1 MAVAGAQSRTI
12 NRLPWIK
19 NDCMDAFQTLLKSF
33 FAFKAY
39 VMLPVIIFAIA
50 LAVRLPI
57 QRAVLSTV
65 SLAAGF
71 AGVFIAFNFFVDNIS
86 PAVQQ
91 LSQVRGLS
99 FPVLDVG
106 WPPLAA
112 ITWASP
118 LAVISIPLV
127 LVVNIAMLATGLT
140 RTIYIDIWNYWH
152 FALLGALVM
161 TTTGSMALGLSSVVL
176 LAVYCF
182 KMTEWTAPDI
192 EREIGLKGIS
202 ASPVS
207 VNGIVPYTACMDWL
221 LQRTPWVKNIHYNPE
236 AASKKSHADD
246 GTSHKITWV
255 SLLSEPTVIGLL
267 MGLALGLSA
276 GYGIKATLELG
287 VHIAAVMFILPK
299 CAGLIGEAMMPIT
312 TALRDQVA
320 RRFPTRKNL
329 IVALDTGFLM
339 GHKSVIMTGLI
350 LMALAIVIALILPG
364 NKVLPLGDLP
374 NVISVMS
381 LSVLMLR
388 GNVFRAV
395 LAGIP
400 VIITFLLVS
409 SHLAPLYTD
418 LALKTPSF
426 NAQGLGQITAFT
438 DGGHQVRFVLLAL
451 YQGQLWAWGAL
462 AVLLAAVVFTQRRFK
477 TADAVNLAAADK
489 NSSL

>member
-1 MAVAGAQSRTI
+1 MWHHTLKACSMDSFQS
-12 NRLPWIK
+12 
-19 NDCMDAFQTLLKSF
+19 LLNSF

-39 VMLPVIIFAIA
+39 VMLPIIIFVLA
-50 LAVRLPI
+50 LLVRLPL
-57 QRAVLSTV
+57 QRALLCTV

-71 AGVFIAFNFFVDNIS
+71 AGVFIAFNFFVANIS

-91 LSQVRGLS
+91 LSSVRGLD

-118 LAVISIPLV
+118 LAVVSIPLV
-127 LVVNIAMLATGLT
+127 LGVNLLLLAVGLT

-152 FALLGALVM
+152 FALAGALVM
-161 TTTGSMALGLSSVVL
+161 TTSGSMVLGLSATVL

-192 EREIGLKGIS
+192 EREMGLKGIS

-207 VNGIVPYTACMDWL
+207 VNGLVPYTACVDWL
-221 LQRTPWVKNIHYNPE
+221 MDRIPVVKHIEYNPE
-236 AASKKSHADD
+236 KNSTD
-246 GTSHKITWV
+246 TSAQPDRFNPIA
-255 SLLSEPTVIGLL
+255 LLSEPMVMGLL
-267 MGLALGLSA
+267 MGLTLAVAA
-276 GYGIKATLELG
+276 GYGLKASLELG
-287 VHIAAVMFILPK
+287 VHISAVMFILPK

-312 TALRDQVA
+312 TALRDQVS
-320 RRFPTRKNL
+320 RRFPSRTNL
-329 IVALDTGFLM
+329 VVALDTGFLM

-395 LAGIP
+395 LAGVP
-400 VIITFLLVS
+400 VIITFLLVA
-409 SHLAPLYTD
+409 SHMAPLYTS
-418 LALKTPSF
+418 LALKAPSF

-438 DGGHQVRFVLLAL
+438 DGGHQVRYVLFAL
-451 YQGQLWAWGAL
+451 YQGQLWAWGAV
-462 AVLLAAVVFTQRRFK
+462 AVLLAACVLVWRRSV
-477 TADAVNLAAADK
+477 TGTTR
-489 NSSL
+489 

>member
-1 MAVAGAQSRTI
+1 MWHHTLKACSMDSFQS
-12 NRLPWIK
+12 
-19 NDCMDAFQTLLKSF
+19 LLNSF

-39 VMLPVIIFAIA
+39 VMLPIIIFVLA
-50 LAVRLPI
+50 LLVRLPL
-57 QRAVLSTV
+57 QRALLCTV
-65 SLAAGF
+65 WLAAGF
-71 AGVFIAFNFFVDNIS
+71 AGVFIAFNFFVANIS

-91 LSQVRGLS
+91 LSSVRGLD

-118 LAVISIPLV
+118 LAVVSIPLV
-127 LVVNIAMLATGLT
+127 LGVNLLLLAVGLT

-152 FALLGALVM
+152 FALAGALVM
-161 TTTGSMALGLSSVVL
+161 TTSGSMVLGLSATVL

-192 EREIGLKGIS
+192 EREMGLKGIS

-207 VNGIVPYTACMDWL
+207 VNGLVPYTACVDWL
-221 LQRTPWVKNIHYNPE
+221 MDRIPVVKHIEYNPE
-236 AASKKSHADD
+236 KNSTD
-246 GTSHKITWV
+246 TSAQPDRFNPIA
-255 SLLSEPTVIGLL
+255 LLSEPMVMGLL
-267 MGLALGLSA
+267 MGLTLAVAA
-276 GYGIKATLELG
+276 GYGLKASLELG
-287 VHIAAVMFILPK
+287 VHISAVMFILPK

-320 RRFPTRKNL
+320 RRFPSRTNL
-329 IVALDTGFLM
+329 VVALDTGFLM

-395 LAGIP
+395 LAGVP
-400 VIITFLLVS
+400 VIITFLLVA
-409 SHLAPLYTD
+409 SHMAPLYTS
-418 LALKTPSF
+418 LALKAPSF

-438 DGGHQVRFVLLAL
+438 DGGHQVRYVLFAL
-451 YQGQLWAWGAL
+451 YQGQLWAWGAV
-462 AVLLAAVVFTQRRFK
+462 AVLLAACVLVWRRSV
-477 TADAVNLAAADK
+477 TGTTR
-489 NSSL
+489 

>member
-1 MAVAGAQSRTI
+1 
-12 NRLPWIK
+12 
-19 NDCMDAFQTLLKSF
+19 MDSPQTLLNNF

-39 VMLPVIIFAIA
+39 VMLPIIIFVLA
-50 LAVRLPI
+50 LAVRLPV
-57 QRAVLSTV
+57 QRALVSTV

-71 AGVFIAFNFFVDNIS
+71 AGVFIAFNFFVANIS

-91 LSQVRGLS
+91 LSSVRALS
-99 FPVLDVG
+99 FSVLDVG

-127 LVVNIAMLATGLT
+127 LVLNLVMLATGLT

-152 FALLGALVM
+152 FAFLGALVM
-161 TTTGSMALGLSSVVL
+161 TTSGSMALGLSAVVL

-182 KMTEWTAPDI
+182 KMTEWTAPDV
-192 EREIGLKGIS
+192 EREMGLKGIS

-207 VNGIVPYTACMDWL
+207 VNGIVPYIACLDWL
-221 LQRTPWVKNIHYNPE
+221 LDRTPLLKDISYNPE
-236 AASKKSHADD
+236 RNS
-246 GTSHKITWV
+246 TSTHDTNRFNFIA
-255 SLLSEPTVIGLL
+255 LLSEPMVMGLC
-267 MGLALGLSA
+267 MGLALAVAA
-276 GYGIKATLELG
+276 GYGLKETLELG

-299 CAGLIGEAMMPIT
+299 CGGLIGEAMMPIT
-312 TALRDQVA
+312 HALRDQVA
-320 RRFPTRKNL
+320 RHFPHRTNL

-350 LMALAIVIALILPG
+350 LMALSILIALILPG

-374 NVISVMS
+374 NLISVMS

-400 VIITFLLVS
+400 VIITFLLVA
-409 SHLAPLYTD
+409 SHMAPLYTD

-426 NAQGLGQITAFT
+426 NAQGLGPITAFT
-438 DGGHQVRFVLLAL
+438 DGGHQVRFMLFAL

-462 AVLLAAVVFTQRRFK
+462 ALLMGGVVFTFK
-477 TADAVNLAAADK
+477 RYQAAAAP
-489 NSSL
+489 

>member
-1 MAVAGAQSRTI
+1 MDSFQS
-12 NRLPWIK
+12 
-19 NDCMDAFQTLLKSF
+19 LLNSF

-39 VMLPVIIFAIA
+39 VMLPIIILGIA
-50 LAVRLPI
+50 LLGRLPL
-57 QRAVLSTV
+57 QQALTSAV

-71 AGVFIAFNFFVDNIS
+71 AGVFIAFNFFVANIS

-91 LSQVRGLS
+91 LSSFRGLY

-118 LAVISIPLV
+118 LAVVSIPLV
-127 LVVNIAMLATGLT
+127 LGVNLALLSAGLT

-152 FALLGALVM
+152 FALAGALVM
-161 TTTGSMALGLSSVVL
+161 NVSGSMALGLSATAL

-182 KMTEWTAPDI
+182 KMTEWTAHDV
-192 EREIGLKGIS
+192 EREMGLKGIS

-207 VNGIVPYTACMDWL
+207 VNGLTPYTACMDWL
-221 LQRTPWVKNIHYNPE
+221 IERIPVVKHINYNPE
-236 AASKKSHADD
+236 KNAAAQTNSAATAQRFSPIA
-246 GTSHKITWV
+246 
-255 SLLSEPTVIGLL
+255 LLSEPMVMGLL
-267 MGLALGLSA
+267 MGLALAVAA
-276 GYGIKATLELG
+276 GYDVKATLELG

-299 CAGLIGEAMMPIT
+299 CGGLIGESMMPIT
-312 TALRDQVA
+312 TALRDQVT
-320 RRFPTRKNL
+320 RRFPSRTHL

-350 LMALAIVIALILPG
+350 MMALAIVIALILPG

-374 NVISVMS
+374 NLISVMS

-395 LAGIP
+395 LTGVP
-400 VIITFLLVS
+400 VIITFLLIAS
-409 SHLAPLYTD
+409 DMAPLYTS
-418 LALKTPSF
+418 LALTTPSF

-438 DGGHQVRFVLLAL
+438 DGGHQVRYVLFAL
-451 YQGQLWAWGAL
+451 YQGQVWAWGAL
-462 AVLLAAVVFTQRRFK
+462 AALLAACVLVWRRS
-477 TADAVNLAAADK
+477 LAA
-489 NSSL
+489 SH

>member
-1 MAVAGAQSRTI
+1 MWHHTLKACSMDSFQS
-12 NRLPWIK
+12 
-19 NDCMDAFQTLLKSF
+19 LLNSF

-39 VMLPVIIFAIA
+39 VMLPIIIFVLA
-50 LAVRLPI
+50 LLVRLPL
-57 QRAVLSTV
+57 QRALICTV

-71 AGVFIAFNFFVDNIS
+71 AGVFIAFNFFVANIS

-91 LSQVRGLS
+91 LSSVRGLD

-118 LAVISIPLV
+118 LAVVSIPLV
-127 LVVNIAMLATGLT
+127 LGVNLLLLAVGLT

-152 FALLGALVM
+152 FALAGALVM
-161 TTTGSMALGLSSVVL
+161 TSSGSMALGLSATVL

-192 EREIGLKGIS
+192 EREMGLKGIS

-207 VNGIVPYTACMDWL
+207 VNGLVPYTACVDWL
-221 LQRTPWVKNIHYNPE
+221 MDRIPVVKNIVYNPE
-236 AASKKSHADD
+236 KNSTDTNAQADRFNP
-246 GTSHKITWV
+246 IT
-255 SLLSEPTVIGLL
+255 LLSEPMVMGLL
-267 MGLALGLSA
+267 MGLTLAVAA
-276 GYGIKATLELG
+276 GYGLKATLELG
-287 VHIAAVMFILPK
+287 VHISAVMFILPK

-320 RRFPTRKNL
+320 RRFPSRTNL
-329 IVALDTGFLM
+329 VVALDTGFLM

-374 NVISVMS
+374 NLISVMS

-395 LAGIP
+395 LAGVP
-400 VIITFLLVS
+400 VIITFLLVA
-409 SHLAPLYTD
+409 SHMAPLYTS
-418 LALKTPSF
+418 LALTAPSF

-438 DGGHQVRFVLLAL
+438 DGGHQVRYVLFAL

-462 AVLLAAVVFTQRRFK
+462 AVLLAACVLVWRRSVSG
-477 TADAVNLAAADK
+477 TTR
-489 NSSL
+489 

>member
-1 MAVAGAQSRTI
+1 
-12 NRLPWIK
+12 
-19 NDCMDAFQTLLKSF
+19 MDAFQSLLNSF

-39 VMLPVIIFAIA
+39 VMLPIIIFALA
-50 LAVRLPI
+50 LLVRLPL
-57 QRAVLSTV
+57 QRALLSAV

-71 AGVFIAFNFFVDNIS
+71 AGVFIAFNFFVSNIS

-91 LSQVRGLS
+91 LSSLRGLD

-118 LAVISIPLV
+118 LAVVSIPLV
-127 LVVNIAMLATGLT
+127 LGVNLLLLTVGLT

-152 FALLGALVM
+152 FALAGALVM
-161 TTTGSMALGLSSVVL
+161 TTSGSMALGLSATVL

-192 EREIGLKGIS
+192 EREMGLKGIS

-207 VNGIVPYTACMDWL
+207 VNGLVPYTACVDWL
-221 LQRTPWVKNIHYNPE
+221 MDRIPVVKHISYNPE
-236 AASKKSHADD
+236 KNSRHANAQLDRFNP
-246 GTSHKITWV
+246 IA
-255 SLLSEPTVIGLL
+255 LLSEPMVMGLL
-267 MGLALGLSA
+267 MGLALAVAA
-276 GYGIKATLELG
+276 GYELKATLELG

-320 RRFPTRKNL
+320 RRFPSRTTL
-329 IVALDTGFLM
+329 VVALDTGFLM

-350 LMALAIVIALILPG
+350 LMALAIVIALVLPG

-374 NVISVMS
+374 NLISVMS

-395 LAGIP
+395 LAGVP
-400 VIITFLLVS
+400 VIITFLLVA
-409 SHLAPLYTD
+409 SHMAPLYTS

-438 DGGHQVRFVLLAL
+438 DGGHQVRYVLFAL

-462 AVLLAAVVFTQRRFK
+462 AALLAACVLVWRRS
-477 TADAVNLAAADK
+477 LSAATR
-489 NSSL
+489 